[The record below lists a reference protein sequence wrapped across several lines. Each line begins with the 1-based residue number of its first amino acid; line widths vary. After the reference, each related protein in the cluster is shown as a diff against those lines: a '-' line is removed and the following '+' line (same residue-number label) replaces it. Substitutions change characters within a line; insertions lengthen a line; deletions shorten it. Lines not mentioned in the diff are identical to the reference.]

1 MGIIVISPRVGLIEE
16 RGQIFLEGKA
26 GRRCPFWHRRSSFLY
41 VRKEDVINLPVDE
54 KYYQEISPG
63 GMAERLLISAR
74 NRIFQ
79 DFWIQIEP
87 SHSDHVLDVGVSD
100 VVNDGANVLER
111 SYPHQKNITACGLGA
126 GVQFRKAFP
135 LVRYI
140 QIEPNVRLPFD
151 DNAFDIATSNAVL
164 EHVGSLENQS
174 FFVHE
179 LCRVARRVFISV
191 PNRFFPIEHHTA
203 LPIVHY
209 QNRLFEIACR
219 FTGKSEWAREETL
232 ILMTR
237 KRLWQLASPIRKR
250 AAVGY
255 TGLLLGPFSS
265 NLYLVFH

>member
-1 MGIIVISPRVGLIEE
+1 M
-16 RGQIFLEGKA
+16 
-26 GRRCPFWHRRSSFLY
+26 
-41 VRKEDVINLPVDE
+41 NLPVGQE
-54 KYYQEISPG
+54 YYREISPG
-63 GMAERLLISAR
+63 SMAEQLLISAR

-79 DFWIQIEP
+79 DFRARIRP
-87 SHSDHVLDVGVSD
+87 SDSDKVLDVGVSD
-100 VVNDGANVLER
+100 VINDGANVLER

-126 GVQFRKAFP
+126 GVQFKKAFP

-151 DNAFDIATSNAVL
+151 DNTFDIATSNAVL
-164 EHVGSLENQS
+164 EHVGSPENQS

-179 LCRVARRVFISV
+179 LCRAARRVFISV

-203 LPIVHY
+203 LPIAHY
-209 QNRLFEIACR
+209 QDNIFRIACR
-219 FTGKSEWAREETL
+219 ITGKSKWAREEKL

-237 KRLWQLASPIRKR
+237 KRLWQLAAPIRKR

>member
-1 MGIIVISPRVGLIEE
+1 MS
-16 RGQIFLEGKA
+16 
-26 GRRCPFWHRRSSFLY
+26 
-41 VRKEDVINLPVDE
+41 LPVDE
-54 KYYQEISPG
+54 GYYREVSPG
-63 GMAERLLISAR
+63 SVAEKLLISAR
-74 NRIFQ
+74 DRIFK
-79 DFWIQIEP
+79 DFTAHMHPLPSDQI
-87 SHSDHVLDVGVSD
+87 LDVGVSD

-111 SYPHQKNITACGLGA
+111 SYPHQKNITACGLGT
-126 GVQFRKAFP
+126 GVQFEKAFP

-151 DNAFDIATSNAVL
+151 DNTFDIATSNAVL

-203 LPIVHY
+203 LPIAHY
-209 QNRLFEIACR
+209 QDNIFQIACWI
-219 FTGKSEWAREETL
+219 TGKSEWARDENL

-237 KRLWQLASPIRKR
+237 KRLWQLAAPIRKR
-250 AAVGY
+250 AVVGY

-265 NLYLVFH
+265 NLYLAFQ